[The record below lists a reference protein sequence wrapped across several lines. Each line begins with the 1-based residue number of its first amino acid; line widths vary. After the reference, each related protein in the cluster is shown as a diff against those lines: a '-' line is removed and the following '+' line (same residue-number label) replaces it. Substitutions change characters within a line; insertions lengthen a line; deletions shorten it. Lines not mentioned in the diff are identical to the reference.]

1 MRSFQDHLIPAG
13 TIIREALKILD
24 KLSLDAVLFVIN
36 EDRQLV
42 GSLTDG
48 DVRRGLIKGVTVD
61 QPVDDVI
68 QTKPHF
74 IRKGEQDLKKVVKYR
89 EKNYRI
95 IPVLDKSDRI
105 VNIINFRF
113 LKSYLPVDVV
123 IMAGGEG
130 TRLRPLTENVP
141 KPLLKVGDKPVLEH
155 NLNRLYLYGMDD
167 FWISVNYLGNQIED
181 FFGDGSHNNV
191 NIEYV
196 REEKPLGTIGAVSK
210 IDNFKHDYI
219 LITNSDILTNLNYE
233 KLFLHFLDE
242 NADMAVVTIPY
253 KVDIPYAVMETANGH
268 VMSLKEKP
276 TFTYYSNGGIY
287 LMKREIAGQIPK
299 NRFFDA
305 TDLMQKLINAGKKV
319 ISHPFTGYWLD
330 IGKHEDLQKAQKDIS
345 SINF

>member
-1 MRSFQDHLIPAG
+1 MRPFQDHLISSG
-13 TIIREALKILD
+13 TIIREALKVLD
-24 KLSLDAVLFVIN
+24 KLSLDAVLFVV
-36 EDRQLV
+36 DDQKKLV

-48 DVRRGLIKGVTVD
+48 DVRRGLIKGVTVN

-95 IPVLDKSDRI
+95 IPVLDKNDRI

-141 KPLLKVGDKPVLEH
+141 KPLLEVGGKPVLEH
-155 NLNRLYLYGMDD
+155 NLNRLYVYGMDD

-196 REEKPLGTIGAVSK
+196 REDKPLGTIGAVSK

-219 LITNSDILTNLNYE
+219 LITNSDILTNLDYE
-233 KLFLHFLDE
+233 NLFLHFLNDD
-242 NADMAVVTIPY
+242 ADMAVVTIPY
-253 KVDIPYAVMETANGH
+253 KVDIPYAVLETTNGH

-287 LMKREIAGQIPK
+287 LIKREIAAQIPK

-305 TDLMQKLINAGKKV
+305 TDLMEKLINAGKKV